1 MTQPPADQAPEK
13 RKPRREDIG
22 PPGRDWVLAV
32 GCSGL
37 VAIAIAAFYLVRA
50 GC

>member
-1 MTQPPADQAPEK
+1 MSEPTQEPPPEK

-37 VAIAIAAFYLVRA
+37 VALAIAAFYLVRA